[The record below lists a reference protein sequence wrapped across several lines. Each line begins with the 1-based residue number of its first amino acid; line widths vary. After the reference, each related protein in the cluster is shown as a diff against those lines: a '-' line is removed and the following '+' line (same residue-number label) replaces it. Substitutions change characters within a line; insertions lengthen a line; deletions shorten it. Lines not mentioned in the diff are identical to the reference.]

1 MRTVGDGLAE
11 LAAKLRTAAV
21 RPNLLRY
28 QPHERQKAFHGSTA
42 QQRLFIGG
50 NRSGKTTAGAVEGLW
65 RARGVHPYQRVPDPP
80 TRGRIVAVDF
90 PNGHQ
95 QIIWPVLKQWIVPS
109 DLIDGSWEA
118 SYSKQDREL
127 TLANGSTI
135 QMSSAD
141 SELDKHAGTSR
152 HWVWVDEECAE
163 PYWTENRARVVDTA
177 GVIWMTMTAVH
188 GQSWS
193 YDKLFVPGTGIEG
206 VRKDPRIFVV
216 QVQMYDN
223 PHLSPAARDDFL
235 SGLDEQDRA
244 ARVLGRYNMVGGAIF
259 KQFSDATHV
268 VEPQLP
274 PEDWSIFASMDHGL
288 NAPTSWHWH
297 GVGPAGRVLTFH
309 EEYEAEMTV
318 PRWAERVLAY
328 EQEIRRPVEYRVGDP
343 SIGNRQQA
351 GGMVVSVQ
359 GDYLASGVAII
370 LGNNDVPTSI
380 NRIRRYLERPGM
392 WQITRDC
399 PQLVRQLQRYRWKT
413 SISARTRERTN
424 PQEAPVKKDDH
435 AVDDVRYFFMSR
447 PDLALLAPQQ
457 APGQLPPAV
466 PGTST
471 QMMPWQRVVPT
482 STGRGGT
489 ADSLSPDVWEINEST
504 GGYW

>member
-1 MRTVGDGLAE
+1 MRTVGEGLSE
-11 LAAKLRTAAV
+11 LAAKLRTSTV

-28 QPHERQKAFHGSTA
+28 FPHERQKQFHASTA
-42 QQRLFIGG
+42 QQRLFVGG
-50 NRSGKTTAGAVEGLW
+50 NRSGKTTGGAVEGLW
-65 RARGVHPYQRVPDPP
+65 RSRGVHPYQRVPEPP

-109 DLIDGSWEA
+109 DLINGSWED

-127 TLANGSTI
+127 TFSNGSTI

-141 SELDKHAGTSR
+141 SELEKHAGTSR

-163 PYWTENRARVVDTA
+163 PYWTENRARVIDTA

-188 GQSWS
+188 GQTWS
-193 YDKLFVPGTGIEG
+193 YDKLFVPGMGIEG
-206 VRKDPRIFVV
+206 HRRDPKIFVV

-223 PHLSPAARDDFL
+223 PHLSEEARDDFL

-259 KQFSDATHV
+259 KRFSDATHV

-274 PEDWSIFASMDHGL
+274 PDSWSIFASMDHGL

-297 GVGPAGRVLTFH
+297 AVGPAGRILTFH
-309 EEYEAEMTV
+309 EEYDAEVTV
-318 PRWAERVLAY
+318 PVWAARVKAY
-328 EQEIRRPVEYRVGDP
+328 EQELGRPVEYRVGDP

-359 GDYLASGVAII
+359 GDYLAGGVPII

-380 NRIRRYLERPGM
+380 NRIRRYLELPGM

-399 PQLVRQLQRYRWKT
+399 PQLTRQLARYRWRT
-413 SISARTRERTN
+413 AVSARTRERSN
-424 PQEAPVKKDDH
+424 VSEAPVKKDDH

-447 PDLALLAPQQ
+447 PDLATLAPRGPDP
-457 APGQLPPAV
+457 ARPPRV
-466 PGTST
+466 PGTSE
-471 QMMPWQRVVPT
+471 QMLPWQRVVP
-482 STGRGGT
+482 SHAARSPVP
-489 ADSLSPDVWEINEST
+489 DSLRPDEWEINEST
-504 GGYW
+504 GSLW